1 MAVQQGRL
9 RDWLVVV
16 LLMCTMIVSF
26 VDRFTLALLI
36 EPIKH
41 DLDLN
46 DVQLGLLNGVA
57 FGLFYAT
64 MGMPLGWLAD
74 RWSRKYTI
82 VLGMGIWSIAT
93 AACGLAS
100 GFGQLA
106 VARIGV
112 GAGEAGLAPASYGII
127 YDRFPNNKLGRAMSL
142 LQIGS
147 LVGAGCAML
156 VAGAIYTYYLA
167 GHGAGIPLFGQFK
180 PWQQTFVTVALPPL
194 ILLPMVAML
203 REPRPSRHDIGKAG
217 EERMSLRTA
226 LMLKPSVYA
235 LLFLG
240 MSGIITAT
248 YALLSWTSAIMF
260 REFGWSPGDVGKT
273 YGVITIV
280 AGPLGL
286 LLGGWLADT
295 LYLRGS
301 KLAHAYIPLL
311 AACCALPP
319 ALLLPTVHGAGA
331 FLIVVALLQ
340 TAVGMPIGVVPAL
353 IQLLTPASARG
364 QVSALYV
371 LTLNAIGLGLAP
383 TVIGA
388 LSQRA
393 IGNSHGLRVAISQV
407 IITALISASFLL
419 LLLVRKLSADAV
431 FGKRVEPCRA
441 K

>member
-1 MAVQQGRL
+1 MMTQQGRL

-16 LLMCTMIVSF
+16 LLMCAMIVSF

-41 DLDLN
+41 DLGLN
-46 DVQLGLLNGVA
+46 DIQLGLLNGVA

-82 VLGMGIWSIAT
+82 VLGMGIWSVAT
-93 AACGLAS
+93 AACGLVS
-100 GFGQLA
+100 GFGPLVA
-106 VARIGV
+106 ARIGV

-127 YDRFPNNKLGRAMSL
+127 YDRFPNSKLGRAMSF

-156 VAGAIYTYYLA
+156 IAGLIYTGFQA
-167 GHGAGIPLFGQFK
+167 GYGGGIPLFGQLK
-180 PWQQTFVTVALPPL
+180 PWQQTFVAVALPPL

-203 REPRPSRHDIGKAG
+203 REPKRSLDGGGVRAA
-217 EERMSLRTA
+217 RMSLVAA
-226 LMLKPSVYA
+226 LKLKPGIYA

-248 YALLSWTSAIMF
+248 YALLSWTAAIMS
-260 REFGWSPGDVGKT
+260 REFGWSPGDIGRT
-273 YGVITIV
+273 YGVVTIV
-280 AGPLGL
+280 AGPFGL

-295 LYLRGS
+295 LHVRGV

-311 AACCALPP
+311 SACCALPP
-319 ALLLPTVHGAGA
+319 ALLLSTVHGVGP
-331 FLIVVALLQ
+331 FLVVVALLQ
-340 TAVGMPIGVVPAL
+340 IALGMPIGVVPAL
-353 IQLLTPASARG
+353 IQLLTPATARG
-364 QVSALYV
+364 QISALYV
-371 LTLNAIGLGLAP
+371 LSLNAIGLGLAP

-393 IGNSHGLRVAISQV
+393 IGDPHGLRIAISQV
-407 IITALISASFLL
+407 IITALIVAVILLVLL
-419 LLLVRKLSADAV
+419 LRKLAAATV
-431 FGKRVEPCRA
+431 RGP
-441 K
+441 